1 MASRQKKKDYVS
13 GLEAR
18 VAQCTNLNQTLAQ
31 RVKQLEQQNVSLLE
45 QLRKVHDLVK
55 HTSSKTTQATTCVM
69 VNIDIFVCLIDFF
82 ITSCIY

>member
-31 RVKQLEQQNVSLLE
+31 RVKQLEQQNTSLLE

-69 VNIDIFVCLIDFF
+69 VSIVCDM
-82 ITSCIY
+82 